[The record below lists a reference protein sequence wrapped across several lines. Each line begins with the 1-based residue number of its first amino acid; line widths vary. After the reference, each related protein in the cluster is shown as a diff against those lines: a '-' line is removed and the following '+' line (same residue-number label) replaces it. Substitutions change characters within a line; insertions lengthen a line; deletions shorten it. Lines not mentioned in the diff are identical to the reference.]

1 MKIFL
6 HSDYLS
12 IQLDILEKIGAAKGT
27 FHIPYENIISAFSEE
42 PHSLKGFKIA
52 GTNIP
57 KILEIV
63 TYLAGTQKQF
73 WYIKTQK
80 NNFLVLVLKA
90 NFYSK
95 IILEVKDSSTLAE
108 KISKKLEKL

>member
-1 MKIFL
+1 MKIVL
-6 HSDYLS
+6 HPNYLS

-27 FHIPYENIISAFSEE
+27 FHIPYENIVSTFSED

-57 KILEIV
+57 KILEIG

-73 WYIKTQK
+73 WYVKSRK
-80 NNFLVLVLKA
+80 DKFLVLVLKA
-90 NFYSK
+90 NLYSK
-95 IILEVKDSSTLAE
+95 IILEVKDSHILAE
-108 KISKKLEKL
+108 KINEKLEKS

>member
-6 HSDYLS
+6 HLDYLS
-12 IQLDILEKIGAAKGT
+12 IQLDILEKIGSAKGT

-42 PHSLKGFKIA
+42 PYSLKGFKIA

-57 KILEIV
+57 KLLEMG

-73 WYIKTQK
+73 WYIKTRK
-80 NNFLVLVLKA
+80 SNFLVLVLKA
-90 NFYSK
+90 NFYSR
-95 IILEVKDSSTLAE
+95 IILEIKDSHILAE